1 MPTYTFRNEKTGEE
15 WDDFMSIAEMEKTI
29 KKKHIN
35 LVPQKLNIVSG
46 TGSIDGKTSSG
57 WKDVLGKISEAHP
70 RSELAKQYG
79 KRSNKEVKTQQVI
92 EKHRR
97 RRAGKK

>member
-1 MPTYTFRNEKTGEE
+1 MPTYTFRNEKTGKE
-15 WDDFMSIAEMEKTI
+15 WDDFMSIAEMEKAI

-46 TGSIDGKTSSG
+46 TGSIDSKTDRG

>member
-1 MPTYTFRNEKTGEE
+1 MLR
-15 WDDFMSIAEMEKTI
+15 
-29 KKKHIN
+29 
-35 LVPQKLNIVSG
+35 